1 MGLHVWLPRN
11 PGTHL
16 ELDIQESASTKVS
29 AHPLQSLLKVSLI
42 PTHLHCDLS
51 RQATSS
57 WSAGHLMNYLSC

>member
-29 AHPLQSLLKVSLI
+29 AHPLQSLI
-42 PTHLHCDLS
+42 PTHLHCNSS